1 MRRIPVVAALVLT
14 GGLLAPG
21 TALAAEDGGGVDV
34 QHRWIAVEDGFA
46 IVLPDGET
54 FTEENPPPDEE
65 AAPPV
70 GTRVLLSETLYETED
85 GTTRGEAVGRTHIEC
100 TAQVVEMDF
109 LCDIAFVLTTGSQ
122 LHGSVLAD
130 FSAQTGTEPLQLDIA
145 VTGGTG
151 EFSRAV
157 GEVSLLDITNADD
170 PAAETVTLYETDIEL
185 ARS

>member
-1 MRRIPVVAALVLT
+1 MRRISVLASLVLA

-21 TALAAEDGGGVDV
+21 TAFATEDEARDDG
-34 QHRWIAVEDGFA
+34 QHRWIAVEDRFT
-46 IVLPDGET
+46 IVLPNGET

-70 GTRVLLSETLYETED
+70 GTRVFISETLHETED
-85 GTTRGEAVGRTHIEC
+85 GTTRGEAVGRTHVEC
-100 TAQVVEMDF
+100 TAQVVELNF

-130 FSAQTGTEPLQLDIA
+130 FSAQTETEPLQLDIA

-151 EFSRAV
+151 EFFGAA
-157 GEVSLLDITNADD
+157 GEVSLLDITNPDD